1 MNPTGNPFPT
11 GDSFPNGPA
20 PLTGHS
26 LLAGREVPGTGDAWY
41 AVAAATGEPFG
52 PPHRDAST
60 EQVAEAARLAAADS
74 RAFRALPPE
83 QRAAFLD
90 ACAEEIETLGDA
102 LLELAAQESGLP
114 PARLTGERERTCGQ
128 LRLFADLVRSGTALG
143 ARIDTGPS
151 GTDVRLRRIPLG
163 PVAVFG
169 ASNFPLA
176 FSVAGGDTA
185 SALAAGCPVV
195 VKSHPAHPGTGEAVA
210 RAVTTAAARTGM
222 PAGVF
227 SLLVGRDHDVG
238 LALVGDPRITAVGF
252 TGSRAGGLA
261 LITAGRSRPVPIPV
275 HAEMSA
281 VNPVIMLDGALAR
294 PEQAAAPYV
303 ASLTAGA
310 GQFCTNPGLLL
321 LPAGPAGDAFLS
333 AVAQAMKA
341 TEGQVMLTPDIARA
355 YTEGV
360 RRWEDVPGVR
370 EVARGTAGAGPHT
383 PAPVVLECDA
393 ATYTAHEDLTGEVFG
408 AAGLVVRWSGTDEL
422 LHLLEE
428 LEGQLTATLHGTDAD
443 RSTALGLLPVLE
455 ERAGRVLWG
464 GWPTGVEVCHAMVH
478 GGPWPATSSPGATSV
493 GTLAVE
499 RWLRP
504 VCYQS
509 FPDTL
514 LPSELRDDNPLRA
527 PRQTGAGLIQGA

>member
-1 MNPTGNPFPT
+1 MTFTRAPDDGAPTGAHRETHRCEPDRKPIPARGLVPERT
-11 GDSFPNGPA
+11 RPPDRALTPGRSRGPRH
-20 PLTGHS
+20 P
-26 LLAGREVPGTGDAWY
+26 GRLVRGRRRDRRT
-41 AVAAATGEPFG
+41 VR
-52 PPHRDAST
+52 PPHWDAST

-83 QRAAFLD
+83 RRAAFLD

-102 LLELAAQESGLP
+102 LLELAARESGLS
-114 PARLTGERERTCGQ
+114 PARLTGERGRTCGQ

-151 GTDVRLRRIPLG
+151 GTDVRLRRVPLG

-261 LITAGRSRPVPIPV
+261 LITASRSRPVPIPV

-303 ASLTAGA
+303 ASLTADA

-370 EVARGTAGAGPHT
+370 EVARARPGPARTRRPPSSWSATRPRT
-383 PAPVVLECDA
+383 PRTRTSRARSSARRGSSC
-393 ATYTAHEDLTGEVFG
+393 
-408 AAGLVVRWSGTDEL
+408 AGLVRTNSCSCWRTW
-422 LHLLEE
+422 
-428 LEGQLTATLHGTDAD
+428 
-443 RSTALGLLPVLE
+443 
-455 ERAGRVLWG
+455 RA
-464 GWPTGVEVCHAMVH
+464 
-478 GGPWPATSSPGATSV
+478 S
-493 GTLAVE
+493 
-499 RWLRP
+499 
-504 VCYQS
+504 
-509 FPDTL
+509 
-514 LPSELRDDNPLRA
+514 
-527 PRQTGAGLIQGA
+527 

>member
-1 MNPTGNPFPT
+1 MNPTGNPPLP

-26 LLAGREVPGTGDAWY
+26 LLAGREVPGTRDAWY

-83 QRAAFLD
+83 RRAAFLD

-102 LLELAAQESGLP
+102 LLELAARESGLSL
-114 PARLTGERERTCGQ
+114 ARLTGERGRTCGQ

-151 GTDVRLRRIPLG
+151 GTDVRLRRVPLG

-261 LITAGRSRPVPIPV
+261 LITASRSRPVPIPV

-303 ASLTAGA
+303 ASLTADA

-370 EVARGTAGAGPHT
+370 EVARGTAGAGPYT

-393 ATYTAHEDLTGEVFG
+393 ATYAAHEDLTGEVFG

-422 LHLLEE
+422 LQLLED

-509 FPDTL
+509 FPDAL

>member
-1 MNPTGNPFPT
+1 MNPTGNPYPT

-151 GTDVRLRRIPLG
+151 GTDVRLRRVPLG

-370 EVARGTAGAGPHT
+370 EVARGTAGAGPYT

-393 ATYTAHEDLTGEVFG
+393 ATYAAHEDLTGEVFG

-422 LHLLEE
+422 LQLLEE

-455 ERAGRVLWG
+455 ERAGRLLWG

-478 GGPWPATSSPGATSV
+478 GGPWPATSSPGTTSV

-514 LPSELRDDNPLRA
+514 LPSELRDDNPLQT

>member
-1 MNPTGNPFPT
+1 MNPTGNPYPT
-11 GDSFPNGPA
+11 EDSFPNGPA

-151 GTDVRLRRIPLG
+151 GTDVRLRRVPLG

-370 EVARGTAGAGPHT
+370 EVARGTAGAGPYT

-393 ATYTAHEDLTGEVFG
+393 ATYAAHEDLTGEVFG

-422 LHLLEE
+422 LQLLEE

-455 ERAGRVLWG
+455 ERAGRLLWG

-478 GGPWPATSSPGATSV
+478 GGPWPATSSPGTTSV

-514 LPSELRDDNPLRA
+514 LPSELRDDNPLQT